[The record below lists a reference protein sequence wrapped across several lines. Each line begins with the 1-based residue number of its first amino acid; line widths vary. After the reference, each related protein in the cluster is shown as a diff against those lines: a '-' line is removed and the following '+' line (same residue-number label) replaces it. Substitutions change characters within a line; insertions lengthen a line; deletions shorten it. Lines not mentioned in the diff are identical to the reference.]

1 MDDFHLF
8 ELMAVT
14 QAKRMIEVVVSWN
27 GYLLLF
33 NVTKLYALSGA
44 FHIDIVSA
52 AVCMYREFSKEMLLL
67 KKVCR
72 CSHLTLTVACIAR
85 PYSCCGGMQCTG

>member
-1 MDDFHLF
+1 MQVVSKSSSKDGTMDDFHLF

-14 QAKRMIEVVVSWN
+14 QAKRTIEVVVSWN

-52 AVCMYREFSKEMLLL
+52 AVCMYREFSKEMF
-67 KKVCR
+67 
-72 CSHLTLTVACIAR
+72 
-85 PYSCCGGMQCTG
+85 CC